1 MPNFNLENYETVEDR
16 LKTFWKDN
24 PDGRIWTEVVHITDD
39 GTCVTVKA
47 LVYLNATDTNPVSSG
62 IAQETKGQGGF
73 ANKDAWVENC
83 ETSAIGRALANW
95 RYQGSNKARP
105 SREEMSKVGNQDNV
119 IVEKKRVPRTTKA
132 EKEAMNKVVDEMVAE
147 PKTKNVANQLKTI
160 MSSMVEDEETMKKY
174 QRESY
179 VKCVS
184 EHKLP
189 EEVESWTTEQMN
201 VFVDIFES
209 MAKGSANNIKEV
221 FEVNDITEGGEED
234 VSWQENPATE
244 KQMKWVNDILQKAT
258 DNGIEGLDDLKAM
271 YGDGNITGQTASQII
286 EKFND
291 KVK

>member
-95 RYQGSNKARP
+95 KYQGSNKARP

-209 MAKGSANNIKEV
+209 MAKGSADNIKEV

>member
-1 MPNFNLENYETVEDR
+1 
-16 LKTFWKDN
+16 
-24 PDGRIWTEVVHITDD
+24 
-39 GTCVTVKA
+39 
-47 LVYLNATDTNPVSSG
+47 
-62 IAQETKGQGGF
+62 
-73 ANKDAWVENC
+73 
-83 ETSAIGRALANW
+83 
-95 RYQGSNKARP
+95 
-105 SREEMSKVGNQDNV
+105 
-119 IVEKKRVPRTTKA
+119 
-132 EKEAMNKVVDEMVAE
+132 
-147 PKTKNVANQLKTI
+147 
-160 MSSMVEDEETMKKY
+160 MVEDEETMKKY

-209 MAKGSANNIKEV
+209 MAKGSADNIKEV